1 MEGYSWGK
9 GEEWDGVN
17 GRRENSAKKI
27 NSRET
32 ERMERGVSERNMREN
47 GKWGVEKGQL
57 ELSDWGQTWL
67 EGSNCE
73 MRETG
78 VTVSVCLCLPA
89 FFSPLFFF
97 FKTLLLLS
105 IFFLSNAYSHP
116 PLHLSPL
123 FSLQLFLQHLTACL
137 FQFLVSIHR
146 SIQLFYLSIYQSVC
160 LSAHVCEH
168 FDGITLLIFPA
179 HPSLRWPP
187 CFPPSTS
194 PVHLNVTN

>member
-1 MEGYSWGK
+1 MEGYSWRK

-17 GRRENSAKKI
+17 GRRENSTKKSTVE
-27 NSRET
+27 NRK
-32 ERMERGVSERNMREN
+32 N
-47 GKWGVEKGQL
+47 GKRSKREEYEGKWEVRGGGVEKGQL

-67 EGSNCE
+67 GGSNCA

-78 VTVSVCLCLPA
+78 VTVSVCLCFPA
-89 FFSPLFFF
+89 LFSPLFFF
-97 FKTLLLLS
+97 LKTLLLLS

-146 SIQLFYLSIYQSVC
+146 SIQLFCLSISLFVC
-160 LSAHVCEH
+160 LLMSVN
-168 FDGITLLIFPA
+168 TLIE
-179 HPSLRWPP
+179 
-187 CFPPSTS
+187 
-194 PVHLNVTN
+194 